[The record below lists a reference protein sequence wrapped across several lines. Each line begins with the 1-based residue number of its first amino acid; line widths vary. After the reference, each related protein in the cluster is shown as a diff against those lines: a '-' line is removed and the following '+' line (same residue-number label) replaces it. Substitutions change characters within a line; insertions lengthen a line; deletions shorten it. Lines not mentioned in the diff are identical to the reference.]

1 MAIPLI
7 INGQT
12 FEYPVDFDENWGI
25 DATGWAQAVTSGMLQ
40 RAGGS
45 FPLTADVDFGSS
57 FGLKAAYFESRLS
70 NPAAAGL
77 VRLAKTDVIDWRNNA
92 NSADNILAVNS
103 IDQLEYNGVVVGAAG
118 GVTSLNSLTGALNI
132 VGTANQVIVT
142 PSTPNITLSLPQ
154 NINSTASPTFAT
166 VTANLMGDVTGNL
179 TGNVTGN
186 VTGNLTGTVTGHS
199 TLDLALTGG
208 TMSGAIAMGSNKI
221 TGLTQG
227 TATGD
232 AISFPVDSAQ
242 IASSAIITSL
252 IAANA
257 VTQVVQASSS
267 TIAAGTAVT
276 GVNITTTGGPV
287 LIFGSLT
294 IVVQSTAGGAY
305 NVSTM
310 IWREPSS
317 TSLTGAYAT
326 ALLSGLGT
334 TVNNAI
340 PMTVIGYDTP
350 AAGTYSYDLGYT
362 VTSGVFQATTTFN
375 IFAIELKR

>member
-1 MAIPLI
+1 LAIPLI